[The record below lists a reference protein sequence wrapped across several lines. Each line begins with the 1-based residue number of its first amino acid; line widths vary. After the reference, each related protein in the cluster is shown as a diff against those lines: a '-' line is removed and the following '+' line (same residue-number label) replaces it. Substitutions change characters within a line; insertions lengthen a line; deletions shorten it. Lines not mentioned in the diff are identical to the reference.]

1 MCTPPIGMSTM
12 LLSVLSHMLTIQLS
26 TSNNSL
32 VRVLLKRASF
42 YTSCEVKCG
51 FGACCVC
58 VCVVEFMLRALCVHV
73 HPLI

>member
-51 FGACCVC
+51 FVPAVCECVC
-58 VCVVEFMLRALCVHV
+58 AWLSSC
-73 HPLI
+73 